1 MSKYVDDLPISNIP
15 SNHSTAQIVAGGVAK
30 AVIASLLVLMV
41 MGCNVGPNYKRPVAT
56 TPQSYRGALAPEV
69 AIAASAESSL
79 GDQRGR
85 AILKAMRA
93 DEQRHG
99 EEAGAAGAQELPAP
113 VRGIM
118 RQVAKIMKRGAYRL

>member
-1 MSKYVDDLPISNIP
+1 MDTAPTEIYTYGHTRSLHDALPISVG
-15 SNHSTAQIVAGGVAK
+15 ARAG
-30 AVIASLLVLMV
+30 L
-41 MGCNVGPNYKRPVAT
+41 
-56 TPQSYRGALAPEV
+56 RGDGW
-69 AIAASAESSL
+69 SL
-79 GDQRGR
+79 GFVQETERQVSEHLEEHLRELPESDQRGR